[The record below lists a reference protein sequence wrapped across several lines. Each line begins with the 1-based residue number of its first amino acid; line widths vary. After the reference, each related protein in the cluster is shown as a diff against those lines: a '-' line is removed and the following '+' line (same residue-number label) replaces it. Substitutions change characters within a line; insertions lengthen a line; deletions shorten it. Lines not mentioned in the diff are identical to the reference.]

1 MVVLKYALIVL
12 AVIAAVA
19 IFLASLKSKRPMK
32 TLLSSALAGLVTLV
46 AVAVSGHFTGV
57 SLAINFWTLACAAAS
72 GIPGVVLMLVIK
84 LVWRI

>member
-1 MVVLKYALIVL
+1 LIVL

-19 IFLASLKSKRPMK
+19 IFLASLKSKHPMK

-46 AVAVSGHFTGV
+46 VVAVSGHFTGV
-57 SLAINFWTLACAAAS
+57 SLAINLWTLGCAAVS
-72 GIPGVVLMLVIK
+72 GIPGVVLMLAIK